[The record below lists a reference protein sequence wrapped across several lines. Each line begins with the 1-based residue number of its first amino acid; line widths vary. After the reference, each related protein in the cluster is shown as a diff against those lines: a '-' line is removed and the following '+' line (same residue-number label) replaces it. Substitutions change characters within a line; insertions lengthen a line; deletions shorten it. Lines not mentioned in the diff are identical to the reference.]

1 MSSIGSIGFS
11 GTQAAQMRLDASA
24 NNVANANTP
33 NYKRVAV
40 EQEAAPDNAGTR
52 ARMERKNNE
61 KVALEKEA
69 VEQIS
74 ATYSFAA
81 NLLSVKTESRLMGT
95 LLDARA

>member
-11 GTQAAQMRLDASA
+11 GMQAAQMRLDASA

-81 NLLSVKTESRLMGT
+81 NLLSVKTEGRLMGT
-95 LLDARA
+95 LLDERA

>member
-1 MSSIGSIGFS
+1 MREIWVPIS
-11 GTQAAQMRLDASA
+11 GAIAQQRNVEQIA

-33 NYKRVAV
+33 NYRRVAV

-52 ARMERKNNE
+52 ARMERQSNE
-61 KVALEKEA
+61 QVRLEKEA

-81 NLLSVKTESRLMGT
+81 NLLSVKTESQMMGT
-95 LLDARA
+95 LLDERA